1 MKFYFAYGMNTN
13 HYGMAERCP
22 NAFYCGSG
30 YIDNAKLVFKSVAD
44 YEHNRGYRLHGAIWY
59 ITDECEKALDTLEG
73 YPTLYGKRKE
83 KATITF
89 SKTLR
94 ETEIYVMIYKMNRDG
109 YYPPSNYYY
118 EMLHQ
123 GYKTNRLPM
132 AQLKKALENSKR
144 MG

>member
-44 YEHNRGYRLHGAIWY
+44 YEHNKGYRLHGAIWY

-73 YPTLYGKRKE
+73 YPTLSGKIKE